1 MIQSFLWEFNSS
13 EMCVGMASPFKHILR
28 GSDFPEEVQ
37 EASFRGFYTALAIFQ
52 IEPLFA
58 HMAALPKSL

>member
-13 EMCVGMASPFKHILR
+13 EMYVGMASHFKHILH
-28 GSDFPEEVQ
+28 GSEFPEELPKGEFQ
-37 EASFRGFYTALAIFQ
+37 WLYTALATLQ

-58 HMAALPKSL
+58 HMAALPKSH